1 MTSTNEFITSVRTVI
16 DYLDRVKLLVCKPC
30 GHCIWA
36 DEIKAHL
43 TKHANHGCYSSSL
56 AVLTE
61 GVCLHLWPRALR
73 KPQPP
78 ATIELEDV
86 VELPAERF
94 DSLPIHHDGL
104 GCSACLHIVKKESSM
119 VKHLAIHKNLKERAT
134 MVRGIHF
141 QQFFTSRYLSTRFP
155 ILPEE
160 GASTDCSKSPADDKE
175 MVKAA
180 IYKMRELG
188 RQLEEQQH
196 QVIRPVEHDQLSPF
210 VKRARW
216 DRLFAGQERKVLLA
230 LVAPPAPE
238 TRTRETILFETML
251 SVGSKCAA
259 ATESA
264 TEMFLME
271 LKRTELTPEK
281 EPFTVPTKKTIR
293 RYSRV
298 WGRVLVMFLRVP
310 ADDKS
315 GLGITLTSEQALALD
330 TLQEQL
336 SFARAMPAREEG
348 AEETGEV
355 GSVATSPAQD
365 HH

>member
-1 MTSTNEFITSVRTVI
+1 ME
-16 DYLDRVKLLVCKPC
+16 
-30 GHCIWA
+30 
-36 DEIKAHL
+36 
-43 TKHANHGCYSSSL
+43 
-56 AVLTE
+56 
-61 GVCLHLWPRALR
+61 
-73 KPQPP
+73 
-78 ATIELEDV
+78 
-86 VELPAERF
+86 
-94 DSLPIHHDGL
+94 
-104 GCSACLHIVKKESSM
+104 
-119 VKHLAIHKNLKERAT
+119 KHLATHKNLKERAT
-134 MVRGIHF
+134 MVKGVHF
-141 QQFFTSRYLSTRFP
+141 QQFFTSRYLSARFP

-160 GASTDCSKSPADDKE
+160 RVPTDCPESPPDDKE
-175 MVKAA
+175 MVKTA

-196 QVIRPVEHDQLSPF
+196 QVICPVEHDQLSPF
-210 VKRARW
+210 IKRARW

-251 SVGSKCAA
+251 SIGRKCAA
-259 ATESA
+259 ATKSA

-281 EPFTVPTKKTIR
+281 EPFTVPSEKTIH

-310 ADDKS
+310 LDDKS
-315 GLGITLTSEQALALD
+315 GLGIALTLEQALTLD

-348 AEETGEV
+348 TEETGEV
-355 GSVATSPAQD
+355 GSVATSLRKSVITD
-365 HH
+365 